1 MASLEKLA
9 RGKPCYLRLP
19 GVCNG
24 NPDTTVLCHIR
35 RGNTGGTGIK
45 PPSICAVPMCFD
57 CHNAFDGRYK
67 AHGYT
72 QAELDAEALRA
83 QNQWL
88 AWLWNHEIIIVVAA

>member
-1 MASLEKLA
+1 
-9 RGKPCYLRLP
+9 
-19 GVCNG
+19 
-24 NPDTTVLCHIR
+24 
-35 RGNTGGTGIK
+35 
-45 PPSICAVPMCFD
+45 MCFD